1 MENVHGDLVETATSV
16 TEATFIPVKH
26 ILLSPNMWNGEVG
39 NKHVFLLTDDVE
51 VDQPVRGFFNEQ
63 LSSHL
68 ASHRKVTEILGTK
81 LKLEASEFDHPDV
94 AKGYGFSST
103 MDANFILRLTKGRQ
117 RVLVHV
123 SVK

>member
-1 MENVHGDLVETATSV
+1 
-16 TEATFIPVKH
+16 
-26 ILLSPNMWNGEVG
+26 MWNGEVG

-63 LSSHL
+63 LSTAL

-103 MDANFILRLTKGRQ
+103 MDANFILRLTKGRR